1 MFLKQCSSRLRL
13 DGAKNAGRQR
23 KYGGDKLEDPADSDT
38 DDAEGQQNEP
48 DQGVKDQGKQ
58 RGWPADDEKNEKEK
72 QFHSGVELLA
82 PVITKV
88 GPRRFHSSDS
98 IGCKLQLMTVA

>member
-72 QFHSGVELLA
+72 QFHGGE
-82 PVITKV
+82 
-88 GPRRFHSSDS
+88 
-98 IGCKLQLMTVA
+98 